1 MPFGKTRHKIQGHLM
16 RGTGNY
22 WTHSFLYFPLAN
34 RRKKETA
41 VMPTTERDMTRNK
54 KPCPKA
60 WRKGSTRRG
69 RQGMSR
75 TAEKMRRACQAVA
88 LGWQSVLRKTAQS
101 TSGRRSA
108 ANGAIGDA
116 LNIRTAISRNWP
128 MTTKPLTRKRRMH
141 TQGFSQGSATAKN
154 GNRLLYGCYMFAHK
168 ANTSDAI

>member
-1 MPFGKTRHKIQGHLM
+1 MSGGRFG
-16 RGTGNY
+16 
-22 WTHSFLYFPLAN
+22 LAIG
-34 RRKKETA
+34 A
-41 VMPTTERDMTRNK
+41 AQD
-54 KPCPKA
+54 CPIDI
-60 WRKGSTRRG
+60 G
-69 RQGMSR
+69 
-75 TAEKMRRACQAVA
+75 
-88 LGWQSVLRKTAQS
+88 AQVF
-101 TSGRRSA
+101 A